1 MVSFRS
7 VTVGVSRACG
17 KCQVVVRLET
27 DFVEQSHHTG
37 SLYTSECS
45 LSLYMYKSCGFF
57 ECEECGLSSNC
68 TQAYYLIRS

>member
-1 MVSFRS
+1 MVSSRS

-37 SLYTSECS
+37 HCTLVSVHFPYTCVSHVASLNV
-45 LSLYMYKSCGFF
+45 KNVG
-57 ECEECGLSSNC
+57 
-68 TQAYYLIRS
+68 